1 MAGLARGLPVGRCLM
16 AVTLAKLNEWRD
28 RLMDAKFS
36 GVLIVT
42 DSTGESVRYRSH
54 SELASALSNL
64 DAEIRK
70 LTGGERPSTILFSTS
85 KGL

>member
-1 MAGLARGLPVGRCLM
+1 M
-16 AVTLAKLNEWRD
+16 AVTLAQLQEFRD

-36 GVLIVT
+36 GILMVT
-42 DSTGESVRYRSH
+42 DSNGESIRYRSH
-54 SELASALSNL
+54 SELAAALANL

-70 LTGGERPSTILFSTS
+70 LTGGHRPSTIHFATS

>member
-1 MAGLARGLPVGRCLM
+1 MA
-16 AVTLAKLNEWRD
+16 TLDQLQEWRD

-54 SELASALSNL
+54 SELAAATANL

-70 LTGGERPSTILFSTS
+70 LTGGERPSTIHFSTS

>member
-1 MAGLARGLPVGRCLM
+1 MA
-16 AVTLAKLNEWRD
+16 TLAQLQEWRD

-42 DSTGESVRYRSH
+42 DSSGDSVRYRSH
-54 SELASALSNL
+54 SELGAALASL
-64 DAEIRK
+64 DSEIRN
-70 LTGGERPSTILFSTS
+70 LTGGQRPSTIHFATS